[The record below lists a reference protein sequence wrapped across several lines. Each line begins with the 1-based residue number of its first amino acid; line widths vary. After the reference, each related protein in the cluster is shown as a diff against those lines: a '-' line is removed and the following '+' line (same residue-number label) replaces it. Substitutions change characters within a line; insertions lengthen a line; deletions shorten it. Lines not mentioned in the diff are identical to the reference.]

1 MNVQANDIKSVVE
14 NAFDF
19 NVEKLPLSAP
29 DNIRTP
35 YYGLFRDDNAECVGN
50 SSVSSRYHP
59 HSTDD
64 VLSLVEAASE
74 AFEGEVNLQCH
85 FNNGHYVA
93 VAPTNEHR
101 VKIYGEKDT
110 VFPQVIISAGFDGRA
125 FTATMGYYRDLC
137 QNLAMLSSVKETSVK
152 IRHTKSLRP
161 KMNDLIQ
168 TFDNLKNGWNNLT
181 ETIEHL
187 QNREVQLS
195 EFLIDVY
202 GVPETTVDEFGRE
215 ITKKRSATIHRNRI
229 EAIFKRVTR
238 ERWQSGRPAMN
249 GFVVSAWEAYNA
261 VQGFTQHD
269 ASRKG
274 NATNFDRILL
284 ASRDKSVKLAES
296 LLLAV

>member
-1 MNVQANDIKSVVE
+1 MNVQIEDIKSVVE

-19 NVEKLPLSAP
+19 NVEKWPLAGP
-29 DNIRTP
+29 DNMKTP
-35 YYGLFRDDNAECVGN
+35 YYGLFRDDTSECVG
-50 SSVSSRYHP
+50 SGSVTQRYHP
-59 HSTDD
+59 HTTDD

-74 AFEGEVNLQCH
+74 AFEGEVKLDCH
-85 FNNGHYVA
+85 FRDGHYVA
-93 VAPTNEHR
+93 LCPTDVDRKE
-101 VKIYGEKDT
+101 IYGSKDT
-110 VFPQVIISAGFDGRA
+110 VFPQIVISAGFDGRA

-137 QNLAMLSSVKETSVK
+137 QNLAMMRSVSGTSVS

-168 TFDNLKNGWNNLT
+168 TFDNLKNSWGNLT
-181 ETIEHL
+181 DTIEHL
-187 QNREVQLS
+187 QSREVQLS

-202 GVPETTVDEFGRE
+202 GAPEEDS
-215 ITKKRSATIHRNRI
+215 KRSVTIHRNRI

-238 ERWQSGRPAMN
+238 ERWLSGRPAMD

-261 VQGFTQHD
+261 VQGYTQHD

-274 NATNFDRILL
+274 NATSFDRILL
-284 ASRDKSVKLAES
+284 ASRDKSVKLAEE

>member
-19 NVEKLPLSAP
+19 NVIKMPLSAP

-35 YYGLFRDDNAECVGN
+35 YYGLFRDDNSECVGN

-59 HSTDD
+59 HDTDD

-74 AFEGEVNLQCH
+74 AFDGEVNLQCH

-93 VAPTNEHR
+93 VSPTNEHR
-101 VKIYGEKDT
+101 ISIYGDKDT
-110 VFPQVIISAGFDGRA
+110 VFPQVVISAGFDGRA

-137 QNLAMLSSVKETSVK
+137 QNLAMMESVSGTSIK

-187 QNREVQLS
+187 QNREVQLN

-202 GVPETTVDEFGRE
+202 GTPEEDS
-215 ITKKRSATIHRNRI
+215 KRSVTIHRNRI

-249 GFVVSAWEAYNA
+249 GFVVSAWETYNA
-261 VQGFTQHD
+261 VQGYTQHD

-274 NATNFDRILL
+274 NATSFDRILL
-284 ASRDKSVKLAES
+284 ASRDRNVKMAEE

>member
-1 MNVQANDIKSVVE
+1 MNVQVNDIKSVVE

-19 NVEKLPLSAP
+19 NVEKWPLSAA
-29 DNIRTP
+29 DNMKTP
-35 YYGLFRDDNAECVGN
+35 YYGLFRDDNCECVGN
-50 SSVSSRYHP
+50 GSVSSRYHP
-59 HSTDD
+59 HTTDD

-85 FNNGHYVA
+85 FKNGHYVA
-93 VAPTNEHR
+93 VSPTNEHR
-101 VKIYGEKDT
+101 IKVYGEKDT
-110 VFPQVIISAGFDGRA
+110 VFPQIVISAGFDGRA

-137 QNLAMLSSVKETSVK
+137 QNLAMLESVTGTSVK

-187 QNREVQLS
+187 QNREVQLAD
-195 EFLIDVY
+195 FLIDVY
-202 GVPETTVDEFGRE
+202 GVPETTVDEFGRT
-215 ITKKRSATIHRNRI
+215 IDKKRSATIHRNRV

-261 VQGFTQHD
+261 VQGYTQHD

-274 NATNFDRILL
+274 NATDFDRILL
-284 ASRDKSVKLAES
+284 ASRDKNVKMAES
-296 LLLAV
+296 LLLSA

>member
-1 MNVQANDIKSVVE
+1 MNVQVNDIKSVVE
-14 NAFDF
+14 NSFNF
-19 NVEKLPLSAP
+19 NVVKMPLSAP

-35 YYGLFRDDNAECVGN
+35 YYGLFRDDTSECVG
-50 SSVSSRYHP
+50 SGSVTQRYHP
-59 HSTDD
+59 HTTDD

-74 AFEGEVNLQCH
+74 AFEGEVKLDCH
-85 FNNGHYVA
+85 FRDGHYVA
-93 VAPTNEHR
+93 LCPTDADRKE
-101 VKIYGEKDT
+101 IYGSKDT
-110 VFPQVIISAGFDGRA
+110 VFPQIVISAGFDGRA

-137 QNLAMLSSVKETSVK
+137 QNLAMMRSVSGTSVS

-168 TFDNLKNGWNNLT
+168 TFDNLKNSWGNLT
-181 ETIEHL
+181 DTIEHL
-187 QNREVQLS
+187 QSREVQLS

-202 GVPETTVDEFGRE
+202 GVPEEDS
-215 ITKKRSATIHRNRI
+215 KRSVTIHRNRI

-238 ERWQSGRPAMN
+238 ERWLSGRPAMD

-261 VQGFTQHD
+261 VQGYTQHD

-274 NATNFDRILL
+274 NATSFDRILL